1 MRKLV
6 FDLLQKRDGTEYFS
20 DRYRMNPNRVL
31 KRWAL
36 KKSHALR
43 QCLSEP
49 LGEETPKK
57 KVGNCRNKEEREK
70 KVVKVID
77 H

>member
-20 DRYRMNPNRVL
+20 DRCRMNPNRVR
-31 KRWAL
+31 KRWAF
-36 KKSHALR
+36 KKSQSLR

>member
-1 MRKLV
+1 
-6 FDLLQKRDGTEYFS
+6 
-20 DRYRMNPNRVL
+20 
-31 KRWAL
+31 L

-57 KVGNCRNKEEREK
+57 KVGNCPNKEEREK

-77 H
+77 HQKIGGLKFQMANLKCQKKPGRME